1 MLLKLRK
8 FVLVFFLFVFSIVF
22 VLLVVEFGSRGLLL
36 LFPELKY
43 KSHIEFRKSV
53 PAPYSDSDYDVKSF
67 IDESYNLPGW
77 DTPLN
82 SRLLIPRNFQG
93 RYISIDKGVR
103 HTTDQP
109 STFDNV
115 IYVFGGSTIFNNEVP
130 DRYTVTSFLQRLVND
145 NSSKRYK
152 VENYGATSVVSSQE
166 LERLKL
172 IQLQKGDMVIFF
184 NGANDSYI
192 SIYNRDPD
200 GWIVGEINNILFE
213 KDWLSNFLVKI
224 HTKLKS
230 YSIFVSVF
238 LSPYD
243 YRYEPTHFRD
253 HQEVEALAI
262 KMRAKFVRNI
272 SEAANYTIASKA
284 NFFHFLQPTLFT
296 VKQSSLYEYQL
307 RKNSYLI
314 SAGIDKTLIEGYKAL
329 TPAIEELKRDYGVL
343 SFDIT
348 NIFDKRPSGEE
359 FFLDWVHVTEKG
371 NEVIANAIF
380 EKIKSRLLR

>member
-1 MLLKLRK
+1 MLLKFRK

-22 VLLVVEFGSRGLLL
+22 VLLIVEFGSRGSLL

-43 KSHIEFRKSV
+43 NSHLEFRKSI
-53 PAPYSDSDYDVKSF
+53 PSPYSDSDYDVKSF
-67 IDESYNLPGW
+67 VEESYNLPGW
-77 DTPLN
+77 DTPPN

-109 STFDNV
+109 STFDN
-115 IYVFGGSTIFNNEVP
+115 IIWVFGGSTIFNNEVP
-130 DRYTVTSFLQRLVND
+130 DRFTVTSFLQRLVNA

-152 VENYGATSVVSSQE
+152 VENYGVTSVVSSQE

-172 IQLQKGDMVIFF
+172 IQLQKGDIVIFF
-184 NGANDSYI
+184 DGANDSYI

-200 GWIVGEINNILFE
+200 GWIVGENNNILFE
-213 KDWLSNFLVKI
+213 KGWLSNFLVKT
-224 HTKLKS
+224 HNKLKS
-230 YSIFVSVF
+230 YSTFVNVF

-243 YRYEPTHFRD
+243 YRFEPTHLRD
-253 HQEVEALAI
+253 HLEVEALAI

-272 SEAANYTIASKA
+272 SEAANYSIASKA
-284 NFFHFLQPTLFT
+284 NFFHFLQPTIFT
-296 VKQSSLYEYQL
+296 VKQPSLYEYQL

-314 SAGIDKTLIEGYKAL
+314 SAGIDKTLNEGYKAL
-329 TPAIEELKRDYGVL
+329 IPAIEELKRDHGVL
-343 SFDIT
+343 SFDLT
-348 NIFDKRPSGEE
+348 NIFDERPYDEE

-380 EKIKSRLLR
+380 EKIKSTL